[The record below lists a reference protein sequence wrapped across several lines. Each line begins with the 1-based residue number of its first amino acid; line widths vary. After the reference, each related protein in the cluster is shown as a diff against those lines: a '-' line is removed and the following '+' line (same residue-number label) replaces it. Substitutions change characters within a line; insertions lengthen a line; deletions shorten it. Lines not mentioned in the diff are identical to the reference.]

1 MKKLTAIILLLFS
14 TSMLF
19 AQSPVGENGKQLN
32 FGTGLSSWGLPLYI
46 GMDFG
51 VHQDITVGF
60 NFSFRQ
66 QSGSGYRNNV
76 TGLFGNANYH
86 FNSILELPREW
97 NVYAG
102 LSLGYYIWGLDTN
115 YIGKSA
121 SGIGLNGQVGGRYF
135 FNDKWGINLELGGGN
150 VAAGGRIG
158 ATLRL

>member
-1 MKKLTAIILLLFS
+1 MKKITAIIILLFS
-14 TSMLF
+14 TSILF

-32 FGTGLSSWGLPLYI
+32 FGTGLSSFGLPLYV

-51 VHQDITVGF
+51 VHPDITVGF

-76 TGLFGNANYH
+76 TGLFANANYH
-86 FNSILELPREW
+86 FNSVLELPREW

-102 LSLGYYIWGLDTN
+102 LSLGYYIWSLDAD
-115 YIGKSA
+115 YIGKSS
-121 SGIGLNGQVGGRYF
+121 SGVGLNGQIGGRYF

-150 VAAGGRIG
+150 TSAGGRIG